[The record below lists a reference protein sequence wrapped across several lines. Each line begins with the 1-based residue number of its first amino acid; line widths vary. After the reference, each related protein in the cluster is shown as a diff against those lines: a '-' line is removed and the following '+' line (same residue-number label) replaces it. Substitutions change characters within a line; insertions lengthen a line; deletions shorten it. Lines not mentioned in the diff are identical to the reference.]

1 MMNDAQ
7 TKNDSYSSD
16 NDLYLLP
23 LFLCRVR
30 AGEPSPADDTVE
42 ERINLNRFI
51 FRNPSSTTL
60 YWVKDDS
67 YQVFDI
73 HNGDILV
80 VDKSLPP
87 EDRKLVLVEINGEET
102 IRLLIKFQD
111 KLFLGTGQD
120 KGEELCEG
128 QATKLLGVVTYSIR
142 TLND

>member
-1 MMNDAQ
+1 MDTAQ
-7 TKNDSYSSD
+7 AKNDRHSSD
-16 NDLYLLP
+16 EDLYLLP
-23 LFLCRVR
+23 LFLCRVQ
-30 AGEPSPADDTVE
+30 AGKPSPADDTVE
-42 ERINLNRFI
+42 ERINLNHFI

-60 YWVKDDS
+60 YWVKEDS

-73 HNGDILV
+73 HKGDILV

-102 IRLLIKFQD
+102 IRLLVKFQD

-128 QATKLLGVVTYSIR
+128 HATKLLGIVTYSIR
-142 TLND
+142 TLNE

>member
-1 MMNDAQ
+1 MTDTTQA
-7 TKNDSYSSD
+7 KHDEFSPD

-23 LFLCRVR
+23 LFLCRVQ
-30 AGEPSPADDTVE
+30 AGTPSPADDSVE

-73 HNGDILV
+73 HKGDILV

-102 IRLLIKFQD
+102 IRLLVKFQD

-142 TLND
+142 TLNE